1 MSQRGWFTLKVA
13 NSARFRRAAR
23 KAKCYAEQVD
33 PVVTML
39 RRAEQAIVDDSLQ
52 RFATSSVRFRT
63 GDDPERYRSV
73 VVGLVESIALAGFGG
88 FVIGSNDA
96 REVERAAAFWGAS
109 VAAEGAGAF
118 DVGALLNAVCDATL
132 THIDSTHYAAVQALF
147 GWLLLVAT
155 DALAT
160 AKVLAIR
167 EQTAE
172 DLEAGTPVVLLA
184 PKVPAVFFVGTPSAE
199 IVANIMARALMTV
212 VASSAT
218 TLILVCDGLSE
229 LGLAAMGAAQIA
241 IAQANFPT
249 ITYTIVGS
257 RRSIKALHATWQA
270 AGLRCDRTD
279 EIQHAMR
286 DCLVRNGYSL
296 TAST

>member
-1 MSQRGWFTLKVA
+1 M
-13 NSARFRRAAR
+13 
-23 KAKCYAEQVD
+23 D
-33 PVVTML
+33 PVVTTL
-39 RRAEQAIVDDSLQ
+39 RSAEQAIVNDSLR

-88 FVIGSNDA
+88 FAIGSSDA

-132 THIDSTHYAAVQALF
+132 TYIDSTHFPAVQALF

-167 EQTAE
+167 EKTAE
-172 DLEAGTPVVLLA
+172 DLEVGTPVVLLT
-184 PKVPAVFFVGTPSAE
+184 PKVPAIFFVGTPSPE
-199 IVANIMARALMTV
+199 IVANVMARALMTV

-218 TLILVCDGLSE
+218 TLILVCDGLSKQ
-229 LGLAAMGAAQIA
+229 GVAAMTAAQAA
-241 IAQANFPT
+241 ITHANFPT
-249 ITYTIVGS
+249 ITYIIVGS

-270 AGLRCDRTD
+270 SGLRCDRFD
-279 EIQHAMR
+279 EIQHAIH